1 MWWKGGLIDG
11 GVGRVP
17 KNWVHQEFHIP
28 TFSNVME
35 QTSPLTKYNDARAHA
50 GSACRGLKAKGMEY
64 WGQATPGGPLK
75 VMGYQV
81 RHRVV
86 ISRMSGGGTGL
97 ILGDIGVARTGYRE
111 LPAVC
116 GIHQP
121 GHQEG
126 AGSSSQGSFQPF
138 KVWGLPYLPHV
149 DISHKLWWILNK
161 PLRRIL

>member
-1 MWWKGGLIDG
+1 
-11 GVGRVP
+11 
-17 KNWVHQEFHIP
+17 
-28 TFSNVME
+28 ME

-64 WGQATPGGPLK
+64 WGQATPGGPLESDGISSEAQGCDIK
-75 VMGYQV
+75 DV
-81 RHRVV
+81 R
-86 ISRMSGGGTGL
+86 GGL

-111 LPAVC
+111 
-116 GIHQP
+116 QP

-149 DISHKLWWILNK
+149 DISHKLW
-161 PLRRIL
+161 

>member
-1 MWWKGGLIDG
+1 M
-11 GVGRVP
+11 P

-50 GSACRGLKAKGMEY
+50 GSACRRLKAKGMEY

-116 GIHQP
+116 GIHQA

-149 DISHKLWWILNK
+149 DISHKLW
-161 PLRRIL
+161 